1 MVAVRIRNKTLY
13 ALVSEF
19 VKSTIELLHRL
30 TAGEALPR
38 REVTKYTF
46 KQNGTV
52 EMHEEPEIDFFLLLF
67 KYSNEIDALQNFK
80 DCARYVLS
88 NSVTRKKL
96 NLVSRGEQALEEV
109 PLTLSNFMML
119 RSLLGTFLKRAGE
132 LSFID
137 EAFDRLYEEFE
148 HYLYISKIPYKVTAP
163 IIGLSGDI
171 GEVAFDKHLKLCRM
185 SASDRTAFMEE
196 ATSPMTAS
204 GFDSFGI
211 QSAQYMLEADYSQR
225 ERVPMDTRAGVNKF
239 EEVVSVLRLWKSG
252 KVRLVGTKVNP
263 SIWTPHHGRVFGHRF
278 SWRGFVVPSSY
289 VLNKTEESSLLHLW
303 RRTRDFKEEEG
314 GTKNGKYINIALRRF
329 DLGVE
334 EDNIENKMIDFLIAF
349 EALYLNEMDELTYR
363 LSLRTAVLL
372 GRSDDETT
380 TIREIIAKGY
390 KLRSEI
396 VHGKELSQIR
406 IRGKVI
412 ALDDFVRQV
421 ENYLRKSLRS
431 FLVLSKNYKGQEKTL
446 GFLEK
451 SLTDAKTRKI
461 LRKMMRT
468 TV

>member
-1 MVAVRIRNKTLY
+1 MVAVKIRNKTLY
-13 ALVSEF
+13 KLVSEF
-19 VKSTIELLHRL
+19 VKSTVELLRRL

-38 REVTKYTF
+38 REITKYTF

-52 EMHEEPEIDFFLLLF
+52 EMWEEPEIDFFLLLF
-67 KYSNEIDALQNFK
+67 KYSNEIAALAQFK
-80 DCARYVLS
+80 DCARYILS
-88 NSVTRKKL
+88 NPVTRKKM
-96 NLVSRGEQALEEV
+96 NLFGDGLAPEEV

-119 RSLLGTFLKRAGE
+119 RSLLGTFLKRVGE

-137 EAFDRLYEEFE
+137 EAFDKLYEEFE

-163 IIGLSGDI
+163 IIGLSGGID
-171 GEVAFDKHLKLCRM
+171 EVAFDKHLKLCRI
-185 SASDRTAFMEE
+185 SASERTAFMEE

-204 GFDSFGI
+204 GFDTLDI
-211 QSAQYMLEADYSQR
+211 QSAQYVLEADYSQR
-225 ERVPMDTRAGVNKF
+225 AGVPMDTGAMVDKF
-239 EEVVSVLRLWKSG
+239 EDVVSVLRLWKSG
-252 KVRLVGTKVNP
+252 KIRLVGTKINP
-263 SIWTPHHGRVFGHRF
+263 SIWTPHHGRRFGQRF
-278 SWRGFVVPSSY
+278 PWRGFVVPPSY
-289 VLNKTEESSLLHLW
+289 VLSKTDESSLLRLW
-303 RRTRDFKEEEG
+303 RRTRDFKEE

-329 DLGVE
+329 DLGFE
-334 EDNIENKMIDFLIAF
+334 EDNVENKMIDFLIAF
-349 EALYLNEMDELTYR
+349 EALYLNEMDELRYK

-406 IRGKVI
+406 IQGKVI
-412 ALDDFVRQV
+412 ALNDFVRQV
-421 ENYLRKSLRS
+421 EDYLRKSLRS

-446 GFLEK
+446 DLLEK

-468 TV
+468 AV